1 MYKLAKILQTSSF
14 TTFGSQD
21 VTEAFPDMCS
31 SLILPHKFP
40 RTDIKLTLLQKHM
53 SSKVKH
59 QIRDRFSIKLL

>member
-14 TTFGSQD
+14 TTFGSHH
-21 VTEAFPDMCS
+21 VKEAFPDMYS
-31 SLILPHKFP
+31 SPILPHKFQ